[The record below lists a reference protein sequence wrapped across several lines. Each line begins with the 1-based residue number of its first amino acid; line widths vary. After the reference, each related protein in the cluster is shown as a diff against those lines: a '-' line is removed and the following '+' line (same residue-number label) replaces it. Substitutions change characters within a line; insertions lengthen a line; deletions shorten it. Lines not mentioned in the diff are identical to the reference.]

1 MIVKKILESLPEN
14 NQFERIWILAKTDFK
29 IRYYGTFLGLVWALI
44 NPLSRLSVYYIV
56 FSLVIEHNI
65 PNYGLHIF
73 SGLVIWMFFLE
84 GTKKGLNMIKSKRYL
99 LENVDFNKLDIYI
112 SAVLSS
118 LMGLLFNIFVYL
130 IASSFSG
137 IFPNWNLLFLPLMI
151 LNVCILVLAIS
162 IILSVIH
169 IFIRDV
175 SQIWDMLLLALFW
188 LNPIFFARTSRVFDK
203 FPALLYANPVAGII
217 INTRNVLLYG
227 KPPDWGVLLFDYA
240 YALALLGIGLI
251 VFKKLFHKAAEKF

>member
-44 NPLSRLSVYYIV
+44 NPLFRLSVYYIV

-118 LMGLLFNIFVYL
+118 LMGLLFNIFVY
-130 IASSFSG
+130 F
-137 IFPNWNLLFLPLMI
+137 
-151 LNVCILVLAIS
+151 
-162 IILSVIH
+162 
-169 IFIRDV
+169 
-175 SQIWDMLLLALFW
+175 
-188 LNPIFFARTSRVFDK
+188 
-203 FPALLYANPVAGII
+203 
-217 INTRNVLLYG
+217 
-227 KPPDWGVLLFDYA
+227 
-240 YALALLGIGLI
+240 
-251 VFKKLFHKAAEKF
+251 